1 MGIGGGGGGGEM
13 MLMMGGGSVLDG
25 GLLRRWGEG
34 GSWKRWDGGQG
45 EGGMG
50 AVLKGLGTWE
60 GF

>member
-1 MGIGGGGGGGEM
+1 MGGGGAGGDTM
-13 MLMMGGGSVLDG
+13 MMGGGTVLDG

-45 EGGMG
+45 DGGMG
-50 AVLKGLGTWE
+50 AVLKGLGAWD